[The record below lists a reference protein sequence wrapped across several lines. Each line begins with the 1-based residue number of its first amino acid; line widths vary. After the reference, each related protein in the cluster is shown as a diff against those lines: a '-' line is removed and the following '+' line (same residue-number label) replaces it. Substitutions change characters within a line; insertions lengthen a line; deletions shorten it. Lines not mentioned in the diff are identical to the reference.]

1 MGGRG
6 GDHQDW
12 GPVESGAGGLRLVRS
27 VKQRFRVRVHGQGR
41 VRDQSCEGDDHGVLV
56 HVRDLGCDQRGGG
69 VVRRLCSWQYRGL
82 VIIRLPT
89 RCVYLK

>member
-1 MGGRG
+1 M
-6 GDHQDW
+6 
-12 GPVESGAGGLRLVRS
+12 
-27 VKQRFRVRVHGQGR
+27 KQMVRVRVRGR
-41 VRDQSCEGDDHGVLV
+41 GHDQRGDGDDQEVLV

-69 VVRRLCSWQYRGL
+69 VVRCLCYWQWRCL